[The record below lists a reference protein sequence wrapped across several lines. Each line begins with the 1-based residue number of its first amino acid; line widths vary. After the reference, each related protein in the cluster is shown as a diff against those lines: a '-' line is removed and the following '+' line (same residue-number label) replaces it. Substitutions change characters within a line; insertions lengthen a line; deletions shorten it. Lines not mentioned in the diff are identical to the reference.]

1 MNSGG
6 KIMIRNVRLVSV
18 VVLVMSCCFV
28 SSGQAEPRKAAIVR
42 KPKYSWQHTDS
53 SQALLNHGRIVW
65 QLNFDKK
72 EGKPYFHP
80 VSLIDGT
87 ELTWLRP
94 ADHRWHRA
102 LWFSWKFINGV
113 NYWEEDPKTGL
124 SPGRTELVEVKFWW
138 HNDWLADIEVMR
150 RSADIEMMLSYHR
163 PGGPAV
169 LTEKRLI
176 AVSAP
181 DKNGRYHID
190 WHSTFT
196 AGEKDVLLSRTPIPG
211 EQGGMGWGGYAGL
224 SIRMA
229 EAARGFQ
236 FVDSRGRKDKQI
248 HGKKARWVDFSGEL
262 PNGKEAGITILDH
275 PENLWHPSPWYVEK
289 GMPYFSP
296 AVLFNKS
303 YKIEAKKSLTLW
315 YRILIHPG
323 RMDKEALEREF
334 KTLLNTTDLDIR
346 FESAKKLMALGRAM
360 VTYSGDYG
368 FKYPDLHTLH
378 KYGNLKKKELVWLL
392 ENVVYLG
399 KGKTDGTIRPDTVLG
414 YDKTLLEK
422 EGCTNV
428 LFADLRVKF
437 LKSKQ
442 LEKYGIRRLG
452 EGKTAIK
459 VDLLVC
465 EVIEDAEIDS
475 ETAVEIKNLLG
486 EEVGFS
492 PVMILKK
499 AVRAKQVAKDKLERL
514 VDLLSSSGYLKI
526 LMNPTLEVLT
536 GKTAKVRSSQTEP
549 TGKQIIDSFEV
560 TPRILDDGSISMAT
574 EVVFTDKNC
583 DVTGGDK
590 QAQPP
595 AELRMRNDEIRIR
608 SGESVIIGYIGKT
621 QKLPEGVQLPKD
633 APLIDAL
640 FRTGDL
646 EEGAK
651 ETLFIVTAAV
661 CKGD

>member
-1 MNSGG
+1 MQGKIESGG
-6 KIMIRNVRLVSV
+6 NIMVRNVRLVNV
-18 VVLVMSCCFV
+18 VVLLMSCCFV
-28 SSGQAEPRKAAIVR
+28 SSGQAEAAELPVLRKPACEWRKA
-42 KPKYSWQHTDS
+42 DS
-53 SQALLNHGRIVW
+53 ALALLNRGKVVW

-80 VSLIDGT
+80 VGLADGT
-87 ELTWLRP
+87 VLTWLRP
-94 ADHRWHRA
+94 ADHPWHRA

-124 SPGRTELVEVKFWW
+124 SPGRTEVVEVKFWW

-150 RSADIEMMLSYHR
+150 RSVDIEMMLSYHR

-196 AGEKDVLLSRTPIPG
+196 AGEKDVVLDRTPIPG

-262 PNGKEAGITILDH
+262 PNGKEAGITIFDH

-296 AVLFNKS
+296 AVLFNKP
-303 YKIEAKKSLTLW
+303 YTIEAKKNLRLW

-323 RMDKEALEREF
+323 LTDKKTLERECEVF
-334 KTLLNTTDLDIR
+334 LKTADIDIR
-346 FESAKKLMALGRAM
+346 FESAKKLRALGMAM
-360 VTYSGDYG
+360 VTYSGDAG

-378 KYGNLKKKELVWLL
+378 KYGNLKKKDLEWLL
-392 ENVVYLG
+392 ENIVYLG
-399 KGKTDGTIRPDTVLG
+399 KGKTDGAIRPDTMFA

-422 EGCTNV
+422 GGCTNV
-428 LFADLRVKF
+428 LFADLSVKF

-442 LEKYGIRRLG
+442 LEKFGIRRLG
-452 EGKTAIK
+452 EEKTTI
-459 VDLLVC
+459 
-465 EVIEDAEIDS
+465 
-475 ETAVEIKNLLG
+475 
-486 EEVGFS
+486 
-492 PVMILKK
+492 
-499 AVRAKQVAKDKLERL
+499 
-514 VDLLSSSGYLKI
+514 
-526 LMNPTLEVLT
+526 
-536 GKTAKVRSSQTEP
+536 
-549 TGKQIIDSFEV
+549 
-560 TPRILDDGSISMAT
+560 
-574 EVVFTDKNC
+574 
-583 DVTGGDK
+583 
-590 QAQPP
+590 
-595 AELRMRNDEIRIR
+595 
-608 SGESVIIGYIGKT
+608 
-621 QKLPEGVQLPKD
+621 
-633 APLIDAL
+633 
-640 FRTGDL
+640 
-646 EEGAK
+646 
-651 ETLFIVTAAV
+651 
-661 CKGD
+661 